1 MIDSSGKSAVRR
13 LMKSNTTMFERAGRG
28 IGDVVVA
35 RPKTTLLVGLLVL
48 LVVAFG
54 LTTARFSTDYRIF
67 FSKEDPGLVAFE
79 RLESTFTKT
88 DNVLFVVKAKE
99 GSIFQADALE
109 AIQELTTA
117 GWTLPH
123 AARVDSLTNFQHLEA
138 TGAARDDIAVTD
150 LVPGKA
156 RDLDA
161 SGLERVR
168 AAAASEPL
176 LAGSLLA
183 RDGLTAAVNVT
194 LRLPGKE
201 PREVTESADAARK
214 AVEAAGLKHPGLE
227 IRASGM
233 ALMNDAFMQASI
245 RDMAVMMPLMVLV
258 MLIGMAFV
266 MRSKLATFAVATI
279 IGASAAMSMALA
291 GWMKYP
297 LSPPAIAAPMIVL
310 TVAVA
315 DGVHIVLAAMDS
327 MREGKTRAEAV
338 VLSLETNLEAIT
350 YTWLTTIVGFVC
362 LNYSEAPPVRHLA
375 NMTSFGVTV
384 AFVYSFTVLPAL
396 LVVLPLQA
404 RGRAKTAIA
413 ADVDAAPTAMERVAA
428 FVVRRRI
435 PLLAVTVLVTV
446 IGGFQASRLETNDQ
460 FVRYFD
466 ESIPFRRDVDFTM
479 KNLSGIYRLEYQ
491 VGSEGSSGI
500 AEPGYLQ
507 HLDDFG
513 GWLRAQPEVEH
524 VYSIADVVKRVN
536 EVVQGDDPAAYRIPA
551 SREAVSEALLVYEMG
566 LPQGLDLTDRV
577 NVDKSAARMT
587 VTVKDVSSKQMTAF
601 TARSEAWLRAHTPR
615 PMWAE
620 ATGPVVIFSQLGDR
634 NAKSMVQGDFVS
646 LALISLCM
654 IVVLRSFRLGV
665 LSVVPNVIPIVV
677 GYGLWRV
684 FVGQMN
690 IVASVAGSIS
700 LGIIVDDTIHFLTR
714 YKAMK
719 AKGLDA
725 EAAMTKTLVHVG
737 PAMLGTSVILV
748 LGFGVLTLS
757 SFQMTSYLGWL
768 SVIIV
773 SVAPLTDLVL
783 APALVLLFHKD
794 PRVTTTRPSITDRRG
809 AESGSI
815 MKTAASFILGLFAV
829 AVTVTAT
836 TDAGAKTSE
845 EILAAPTPEAKGQGI
860 AMELAAR
867 NAGYKDLGG
876 DVEMTLRDS
885 GGGEAKRRFS
895 IKVLEKPVAGGG
907 DYSLIVFDAPADVK
921 GTAVLSHAKIGDD
934 DEQWLYLPSAHRTRR
949 ISSSNK
955 TGAFAGS
962 EFSFEDLTGND
973 GRKYDWKLAGTEP
986 CGSLT
991 CFVVDATPKDPNSA
1005 YSKRVLRIE
1014 NQEFRIQTI
1023 EFYDRK
1029 NVKLKTLSYENY
1041 KKLKDRFW
1049 RSQSWTMRNHQSG
1062 KSTVI
1067 TFSSMK
1073 IDNGFTVND
1082 FATGKLGS

>member
-1 MIDSSGKSAVRR
+1 MTKERDTVKT
-13 LMKSNTTMFERAGRG
+13 KTTMFERAGRG
-28 IGDVVVA
+28 LGELVVT
-35 RPKTTLLVGLLVL
+35 RPKTTLLVGLLAFL
-48 LVVAFG
+48 FVAFG

-67 FSKEDPGLVAFE
+67 FSKEDPGLAAFE

-99 GSIFQADALE
+99 GSIFQADALG
-109 AIQELTTA
+109 AIQELTTV
-117 GWTLPH
+117 GWTLPY
-123 AARVDSLTNFQHLEA
+123 ATRVDSLTNFQHPEA
-138 TGAARDDIAVTD
+138 RGAAHDEIVVAD
-150 LVPGKA
+150 LVPGHA
-156 RDLDA
+156 RELDA
-161 SGLERVR
+161 AGLAAVE

-183 RDGLTAAVNVT
+183 RDGRTAAVNVT

-214 AVEAAGLKHPGLE
+214 VVDAARLKHPGLE

-233 ALMNDAFMQASI
+233 AFMNDAFMQASI
-245 RDMAVMMPLMVLV
+245 RDMAVMMPLMLLV
-258 MLIGMAFV
+258 MLIGMAVV
-266 MRSKLATFAVATI
+266 MRSKLATLAVAAI
-279 IGASAAMSMALA
+279 IGVSAAMSMALA
-291 GWMKYP
+291 GWLKYP

-315 DGVHIVLAAMDS
+315 DGVHIVLAAMES
-327 MREGKTRAEAV
+327 MREGKTRAQAV
-338 VLSLETNLEAIT
+338 VLSLEKNLEAIT

-396 LVVLPLQA
+396 LVVLPVQA
-404 RGRAKTAIA
+404 KGRAKAALA
-413 ADVDAAPTAMERVAA
+413 ADLDAAPTAMERVAA

-435 PLLAVTVLVTV
+435 PLLVATVLVTV

-491 VGSEGSSGI
+491 VGSEGPSGI
-500 AEPGYLQ
+500 SEPAYLQ

-536 EVVQGDDPAAYRIPA
+536 RVVQGDDPAAYRIPA

-601 TARSEAWLRAHTPR
+601 TARSEAWLRANTPK

-654 IVVLRSFRLGV
+654 IIVLRSFRLGM
-665 LSVVPNVIPIVV
+665 LSVLPNVIPIVV

-794 PRVTTTRPSITDRRG
+794 PRVTTTRPEITDLRG

-815 MKTAASFILGLFAV
+815 MKTAASFILGLFSL

-836 TDAGAKTSE
+836 TDANAKTSE
-845 EILAAPTPEAKGQGI
+845 EILAAPTPEAKGQGV

-876 DVEMTLRDS
+876 DVDMTLRDA

-986 CGSLT
+986 CGSLA

-1005 YSKRVLRIE
+1005 YSKRVLRID

-1029 NVKLKTLSYENY
+1029 NAKLKTLAYENY
-1041 KKLKDRFW
+1041 KKLNDRFW
-1049 RSQSWTMRNHQSG
+1049 RSQSWTMKNHQSG

-1073 IDNGFTVND
+1073 VGNGFTVND

>member
-1 MIDSSGKSAVRR
+1 MSIDRNDRETEK
-13 LMKSNTTMFERAGRG
+13 TMFERAGRA
-28 IGDVVVA
+28 IGVAVVTH
-35 RPKTTLLVGLLVL
+35 PKRTLLVGLLAFV
-48 LVVAFG
+48 VVAFG

-67 FSKEDPGLVAFE
+67 FSKEDPGLAAFE
-79 RLESTFTKT
+79 RLETTFTKT

-99 GSIFQADALE
+99 DADGSIFAPDALA
-109 AIQELTTA
+109 AIQELTRA
-117 GWTLPH
+117 GWALPH
-123 AARVDSLTNFQHLEA
+123 ATRVDSLTNFQHPEA
-138 TGAARDDIAVTD
+138 RGAGADEIVVGE
-150 LVPGKA
+150 LVPGDA
-156 RDLDA
+156 RALDA
-161 SGLERVR
+161 AGLTRIR
-168 AAAASEPL
+168 SAAASEPL

-183 RDGLTAAVNVT
+183 RNGRTAAVNVT

-201 PREVTESADAARK
+201 PREVTESADAARR
-214 AVEAAGLKHPGLE
+214 AVALVRVAHPDLD

-233 ALMNDAFMQASI
+233 AFMNDAFMQASI
-245 RDMAVMMPLMVLV
+245 RDMSVMMPLMLLV
-258 MLIGMAFV
+258 MLVGMAFV
-266 MRSKLATFAVATI
+266 LRSKLATLAVTAI
-279 IGASAAMSMALA
+279 IAVSAAMSMAVA
-291 GWMKYP
+291 GWLHYP

-315 DGVHIVLAAMDS
+315 DGVHIVLATMES
-327 MREGKTRAEAV
+327 MREGKSRAHAV
-338 VLSLETNLEAIT
+338 ILSLEKNLEAIT

-375 NMTSFGVTV
+375 NMTSFGVTA

-396 LVVLPLQA
+396 LIVLPVRA
-404 RGRAKTAIA
+404 RGKAAVAIA
-413 ADVDAAPTAMERVAA
+413 AQANAGPTPMERVAG

-435 PLLAVTVLVTV
+435 PLLAATVLVTAV
-446 IGGFQASRLETNDQ
+446 FGWQASRLETNDQ

-491 VGSEGSSGI
+491 VGSEGASGV
-500 AEPGYLQ
+500 AEPSYLG
-507 HLDDFG
+507 HLDAFG

-524 VYSIADVVKRVN
+524 VYSVADVVKRVN
-536 EVVQGDDPAAYRIPA
+536 QVVQGGDAAAYAIPA
-551 SREAVSEALLVYEMG
+551 TREAVSEALLVYEMG

-577 NVDKSAARMT
+577 NVDRSAARMT

-601 TARSEAWLRAHTPR
+601 TARSEAWLRANAPK

-654 IVVLRSFRLGV
+654 IIVLRSFRLGM
-665 LSVVPNVIPIVV
+665 LSVLPNVIPIVV
-677 GYGLWRV
+677 GYGLWRL

-719 AKGLDA
+719 AKGLGA
-725 EAAMTKTLVHVG
+725 EQAMTKTLTHVG

-783 APALVLLFHKD
+783 APALVLLFHKE
-794 PRVTTTRPSITDRRG
+794 PRVAKARPT
-809 AESGSI
+809 ESTSI
-815 MKTAASFILGLFAV
+815 MKTAASFILGLFTL

-836 TDAGAKTSE
+836 TDANARTSD
-845 EILAAPTPEAKGQGI
+845 EILAAGTPEAKGQAV

-876 DVEMTLRDS
+876 DVEMTLRDGAS
-885 GGGEAKRRFS
+885 GEAKRRFS
-895 IKVLEKPVAGGG
+895 IKVLEKPVANAG

-949 ISSSNK
+949 ISSSNR

-973 GRKYDWKLAGTEP
+973 GRKYDWKLASTEP
-986 CGSLT
+986 CGALT

-1005 YSKRVLRIE
+1005 YSKRVLRIDT
-1014 NQEFRIQTI
+1014 QEFRIQTI

-1029 NVKLKTLSYENY
+1029 NAKLKTLSYDNY
-1041 KKLKDRFW
+1041 KKLADRFW
-1049 RSQSWTMRNHQSG
+1049 RSQSWTMKNHQSG

-1067 TFSSMK
+1067 VFSSMK
-1073 IDNGFTVND
+1073 VGNGFTVND